1 MISRIPSGSRLTPV
15 ARHINSLTL
24 TQSSQGVQ
32 PSELLHLEQVVAV
45 NPGRGLRV
53 GCGLHRRRKGRPL
66 GRGGGGEQK
75 EATDLSAIR
84 LPARGHGGSGYFD
97 KAVEQYSIMQGAAA
111 QLRDIRYR
119 RRIASEKYRAI
130 PLQYHRPDPSHLT
143 SHTWGIIISDKGG
156 GGRGGRD

>member
-1 MISRIPSGSRLTPV
+1 M
-15 ARHINSLTL
+15 ARHINSLAL

-32 PSELLHLEQVVAV
+32 PSELLHLVEQVVAV

-119 RRIASEKYRAI
+119 RRIASENTVQVQSSTTGQTLLISRHIPGVSSYRTRGA
-130 PLQYHRPDPSHLT
+130 
-143 SHTWGIIISDKGG
+143 GG
-156 GGRGGRD
+156 EGGRD